1 MNMVFAVNCCPRVI
15 IFTYRTIFGSEV
27 FVITTITCTSRL
39 LNPNDQKQSNEDTR
53 PPSKSAHPRRCCA
66 MAFFNFFGWSSRN
79 AHGKVIK
86 LVQGI
91 AFPAKATMLDNLD
104 GALAVGVDWGTRMY
118 RRNT

>member
-1 MNMVFAVNCCPRVI
+1 MTKNNPTKMPGLQAKVRIRDAVAPW
-15 IFTYRTIFGSEV
+15 
-27 FVITTITCTSRL
+27 L
-39 LNPNDQKQSNEDTR
+39 
-53 PPSKSAHPRRCCA
+53 
-66 MAFFNFFGWSSRN
+66 FNFIAWCSKN

-91 AFPAKATMLDNLD
+91 TFPEKATMLDNLD